1 MNDDFIDNVRFTVFV
16 ILALAG
22 LMLVANVLAGA
33 HKDERDACIKAGY
46 EWSATKYVCV
56 VNLKKK

>member
-1 MNDDFIDNVRFTVFV
+1 MSWFQVAI
-16 ILALAG
+16 ICGISLAIMIGVAEFLAS
-22 LMLVANVLAGA
+22 AHSADRSACLA
-33 HKDERDACIKAGY
+33 AGY

>member
-1 MNDDFIDNVRFTVFV
+1 MSWLQV
-16 ILALAG
+16 IVIGGAALF
-22 LMLVANVLAGA
+22 LMIGMAAVLGEA
-33 HKDERDACIKAGY
+33 HAPQRKACVEAGY